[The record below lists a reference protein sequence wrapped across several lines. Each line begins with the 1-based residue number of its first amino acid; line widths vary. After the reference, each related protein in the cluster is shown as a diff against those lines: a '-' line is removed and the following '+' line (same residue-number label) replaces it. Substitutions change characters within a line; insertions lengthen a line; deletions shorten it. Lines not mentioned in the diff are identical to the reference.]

1 MKNYSDP
8 SRTSAIT
15 PLIQTVSFL
24 APVGIV
30 LVTIGS
36 IPFLGLGVVALA
48 GAIYLLNYLVWNRFT
63 FAVTTAMS
71 HEPELI
77 VNSGIF
83 IRTTKTLRIARLQAV
98 DIHRPLVARIFGYAT
113 LQVEVAG
120 TGDSR
125 AILRYLSMADAQD
138 LRTFILRLAG
148 NSPSIEPTSEEFPH
162 WDVPNSRLVASLA
175 LTTSTY
181 VIAAGALFS
190 VIIAIANGFGGL
202 AALTITV
209 FGAGISVVA
218 GFTQFFNFRLCK
230 DTRGITI
237 SHGLFSTSSY
247 TISPIRL
254 QAIDISQP
262 LAWRFLGWHRISIN
276 VAGIDTNT
284 GTKGP
289 RVLIPVIHHTH
300 LNTLLTTLVPEWEI
314 NLDSDW
320 LPAASNA
327 RWRYPLQHTYIGSY
341 ISETVCAARTGWL
354 TRHMKFAP
362 HARIQSIRLTQ
373 GPFQRSLDLITAHCD
388 SVPGPIKIAIP
399 GFQSHRALTMLRTE
413 SVHINRAINDGRS
426 ENWGV
431 PH

>member
-1 MKNYSDP
+1 MS
-8 SRTSAIT
+8 
-15 PLIQTVSFL
+15 
-24 APVGIV
+24 
-30 LVTIGS
+30 IGS
-36 IPFLGLGVVALA
+36 IPFFGLVVLGLAGV
-48 GAIYLLNYLVWNRFT
+48 IYLLNYLVWTRFT
-63 FAVTTAMS
+63 FALSATTN
-71 HEPELI
+71 HEYELI

-83 IRTTKTLRIARLQAV
+83 VRTTKTLRIARLQAV

-125 AILRYLSMADAQD
+125 AIIRYLSVTDSQELRMA
-138 LRTFILRLAG
+138 ILRLAG
-148 NSPSIEPTSEEFPH
+148 NSESGEPASEEVPH
-162 WDVPNSRLVASLA
+162 WDVPNSRLAASLA

-181 VIAAGALFS
+181 VLVAGALFS
-190 VIIAIANGFGGL
+190 VIIAIVNGYGGV
-202 AALTITV
+202 AAFAITV
-209 FGAGISVVA
+209 FGAGVSVIA
-218 GFTQFFNFRLCK
+218 GFTQFFNFRLSK

-262 LAWRFLGWHRISIN
+262 LAWRFFGWHRISIN

-284 GTKGP
+284 GAKGP
-289 RVLIPVIHHTH
+289 RVLIPVIHHTQ
-300 LNTLLTTLVPEWEI
+300 LNHLLTTLVPEWNI

-320 LPAASNA
+320 LPAAPAA
-327 RWRYPLQHTYIGSY
+327 RWRYPLQHSYIGSFT
-341 ISETVCAARTGWL
+341 SDTVCAARTGWL

-373 GPFQRSLDLITAHCD
+373 GPFQRSLDLITTHCD

-399 GFQSHRALTMLRTE
+399 GFQTLTALTMLRTE
-413 SVHINRAINDGRS
+413 SEHINRAIIDGRS